1 MQYISVPFGYVM
13 RFCYNLLNN
22 YGLSIILFTLI
33 TKIIIFPVTL
43 WTHKNSVK
51 LVKIQ
56 PQLNELKIK
65 YFGEKDT
72 ISEKQLE
79 LYKKEHYHPLLG
91 IVPMLIQIFLLICVI
106 QIIYNPLT
114 YVLSLNIS
122 DINNLVIDVC
132 RAFSLDAD
140 SNSIQ
145 LSVVKAVQDGFT
157 VEGYDLSPI
166 KGLDMS
172 FLGFDLS
179 ATPISAGG
187 KMLLVPLIAGGSS
200 LALSL
205 FQNKMNPIQAE
216 QGRAGTLIT
225 NVISVG
231 ISLILGGFVP
241 AGIGLYWICSNLFT
255 MLQQLILNL
264 IINPKKHIDYERL
277 EKTKAELARLDE
289 IGSQNSRENSKR
301 SKADYKRFFS
311 VANKHLVFYS
321 ERNGFFKY
329 YEKLIDYILSHSN
342 IIIHYITSDP
352 NDDIFKLAEKES
364 KVKAY
369 YIDEK
374 RLITLFMKMD
384 ADIVVMTMPDIENF
398 HYKRSYVKKDIE
410 YIYIFHGPTSTH
422 MNMNKGCIDNYDT
435 IFCVGDFHVDEIR
448 RQEEL
453 YGLKEKNLVVC
464 GYGFLETLKEKYDA
478 MDKTENE
485 RRKVLIAPSWQKDNI
500 LDSCIDNLL
509 EALLGK
515 GFNVVVRPHP
525 EYVKR
530 YPQRLDDILKRYEGY
545 SRGDLSFELDF
556 SSSESIYNS
565 DVLITDW
572 SAAAYEFSYVTLKPS
587 IFIDTPM
594 KVNNPDY
601 EKIGIEPLEIKLRSE
616 IGKRYN
622 TNDFS
627 CVADDIKYMTEH
639 KEEYSEKIEKIR
651 DTYVSNFGHSGEV
664 GGKYIIRQ
672 LIEKQ
677 KKSKENK

>member
-1 MQYISVPFGYVM
+1 MSYISVPFGYVM

-51 LVKIQ
+51 LIKIQ
-56 PQLNELKIK
+56 PQLNELKIN

-79 LYKKEHYHPLLG
+79 LYKKEKYHPLLG
-91 IVPMLIQIFLLICVI
+91 MVPMIIQIFLLICVI

-114 YVLSLNIS
+114 HILSLDS
-122 DINNLVIDVC
+122 SVIAKLIKTYSEICSVDP
-132 RAFSLDAD
+132 SK
-140 SNSIQ
+140 NSVQ
-145 LSVVKAVQDGFT
+145 LAVVKAVQDGFT
-157 VEGYDLSPI
+157 VDSIDLSGI
-166 KGLDMS
+166 KALDMS

-179 ATPISAGG
+179 SVPLSAGG
-187 KMLLVPLIAGGSS
+187 KMMIVPLFAGISS

-216 QGRAGTLIT
+216 QGKVGTIIT

-241 AGIGLYWICSNLFT
+241 AGIGLYWICSNIFT
-255 MLQQLILNL
+255 MLQQVILNV
-264 IINPKKHIDYERL
+264 IINPQKHIDYERL
-277 EKTKAELARLDE
+277 EKTKTELAKLE
-289 IGSQNSRENSKR
+289 NIGTENSKENAKR
-301 SKADYKRFFS
+301 SKNDYKRFFS

-321 ERNGFFKY
+321 EKSGFYKY
-329 YEKLIDYILSHSN
+329 YERLIKYLLFHSN

-352 NDDIFKLAEKES
+352 DDKIFELAEREDKI
-364 KVKAY
+364 KAY

-384 ADIVVMTMPDIENF
+384 ADIVIMTMPDLENF
-398 HYKRSYVKKDIE
+398 HYKRSYVKKDVE
-410 YIYIFHGPTSTH
+410 YIYLFHGPTSSH

-435 IFCVGDFHVDEIR
+435 VFCVGDFHVDEIR
-448 RQEEL
+448 RQEQI
-453 YGLKEKNLVVC
+453 YNLKEKNLVVC

-478 MDKTENE
+478 MDKTEKETN
-485 RRKVLIAPSWQKDNI
+485 KILIAPSWQTDNI
-500 LDSCIDNLL
+500 LDSCFDSLL
-509 EALLGK
+509 GELLGK

-530 YPQRLDDILKRYEGY
+530 YPQRLDDILKRYECYGEN
-545 SRGDLSFELDF
+545 DLSFELDF
-556 SSSESIYNS
+556 SKSDSIYDS
-565 DVLITDW
+565 DILITDW
-572 SAAAYEFSYVTLKPS
+572 SAVAYEFSYVTLKPS

-594 KVNNPDY
+594 KVNNPEY

-622 TNDFS
+622 PDELSTIS
-627 CVADDIKYMTEH
+627 VDINNMLLNKDEH
-639 KEEYSEKIEKIR
+639 SAKIEEIR
-651 DTYVSNFGHSGEV
+651 NKYIANFMHSGEV

-677 KKSKENK
+677 KKNKGE